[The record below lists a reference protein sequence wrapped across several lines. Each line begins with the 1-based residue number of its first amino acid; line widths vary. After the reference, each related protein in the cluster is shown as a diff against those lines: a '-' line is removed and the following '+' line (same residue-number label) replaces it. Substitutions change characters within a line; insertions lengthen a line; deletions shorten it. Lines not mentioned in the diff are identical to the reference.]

1 MIMQLSVGAG
11 LILAT
16 VIVHAFA
23 LDFIISNFRT
33 WAWKIKATYKN
44 KGMPIIM
51 SVTVL
56 GVFTAHVI
64 QIWIWALFYLVT
76 GELETLEA
84 ALYFSTVTFTT
95 VGYGDV
101 TLSGVWRLLSSLE
114 SANGMLLFGWSTA
127 FIFEVMRRAWTP
139 EASTDSQ
146 PEKASTA

>member
-127 FIFEVMRRAWTP
+127 FIFEVMRLAWTP

>member
-23 LDFIISNFRT
+23 LDFIISNFRK

-44 KGMPIIM
+44 KGMPIIL

-127 FIFEVMRRAWTP
+127 FIFEVMRRA
-139 EASTDSQ
+139 
-146 PEKASTA
+146 

>member
-44 KGMPIIM
+44 KGMPIIL

-127 FIFEVMRRAWTP
+127 FIFEVMRHAWTP

>member
-23 LDFIISNFRT
+23 LDFIISHFRT

-44 KGMPIIM
+44 KGMPIIL